1 VHINRFADNLGSK
14 TTKYFTMKSIVLAVF
29 FAGIAYALPS
39 PPPAAGDEP
48 AKALPHPTPKVLGEL
63 PKEGLKSMPYPNF
76 DDLASLLGFDPSK
89 AKSDGKG

>member
-1 VHINRFADNLGSK
+1 VYFNRFADNLGST

-29 FAGIAYALPS
+29 LAGIAHALPS
-39 PPPAAGDEP
+39 PPPAGSNEP
-48 AKALPHPTPKVLGEL
+48 ATPKVLGEL